1 MIKSRWFQ
9 YLFWTSVKIGLVFT
23 AVIALYAIY
32 LDASLSRHFSDKR
45 YQAPA
50 LVYAGELTL
59 SPNQPMNLQQLVNT
73 LERAGYER
81 NRNTEQSGYYS
92 VGENNV
98 MVHRRPFDF
107 SDGPQMAQ
115 RVRIN
120 FRGHSIDS
128 IESWPSGTQLE
139 NFRLEPELIGR
150 ISTLSKEDRLLVGL
164 EVVPNLLIE
173 ALLQVEDKE
182 FYHHQGV
189 SPWSILRALV
199 ANIKA
204 GRTVQGGSTL
214 TQQLVKNI
222 YLTREQTLWRKFHEA
237 MMSLVI
243 DYRFDKNTILETY
256 LNEVYFGQDGRNAV
270 HGIGLASQ
278 FYFGKQV
285 QELNPDEI
293 ALLVGM
299 VKGPSYYDP
308 RRFPERAKERRD
320 TVLKVMFANDLLSR
334 ENYVSAVEQPIDVK
348 ESRRLV
354 EHPYP
359 HYMDLVR
366 REMKRIVLPEDW
378 QETGLKIFTHLQVN
392 VQNAVQRSLAQ
403 QLVDGDA
410 DQKVEGAMVVADYR
424 RGRVTALA
432 GGRLSQV
439 IGYNRA
445 LLALRPIGSLMKPI
459 IYAAAMQDKGIG
471 LNTPVVDE
479 PITLPGKEGTEWKP
493 QNYDQEFRGS
503 LLLYEALVKSRNLPA
518 VRVGMEVGIDRL
530 THYLRELG
538 VVTPIDT
545 YPSMTLGSVS
555 LSPMAVTRIYSAL
568 MNDGRYQP
576 LTAVSS
582 ITTHK
587 GETLYR
593 QREPEQEEVF
603 DQAVSYLTRYGLRGV
618 VAEGTASRLQ
628 DALAGQ
634 IVGGKTGTTNDY
646 RDSWFVAVDGE
657 QVITVWL
664 GRDDNQPVGLTGSSG
679 ALKVVADFYD
689 YLPPMSMSL
698 DAPAPLKMQNF
709 HPTTGQRIPEDC
721 QNGLTLPAEE
731 IRLPEDMACDGNI
744 REKSWW
750 ENLFGG

>member
-9 YLFWTSVKIGLVFT
+9 YLFWTSVKIGLVFS

-32 LDASLSRHFSDKR
+32 LDASLSKHFSDKR

-50 LVYAGELTL
+50 LVYAGEVVLAR
-59 SPNQPMNLQQLVNT
+59 NRPMSLPQLVNT
-73 LERAGYER
+73 LDRAGYVR
-81 NRNTEQSGYYS
+81 NSNTEQSGYYS
-92 VGENNV
+92 VADSHV

-115 RVRIN
+115 RVRVN
-120 FRGHSIDS
+120 FRGERIES
-128 IESWPSGTQLE
+128 IESWPSGAKLE
-139 NFRLEPELIGR
+139 RFRLEPELIGR

-173 ALLQVEDKE
+173 ALLNVEDRE

-256 LNEVYFGQDGRNAV
+256 LNEVYFGQDGRNAI

-308 RRFPERAKERRD
+308 RRFPERARERRD

-334 ENYVSAVEQPIDVK
+334 ESYVAAVEQPIDVK

-366 REMKRIVLPEDW
+366 REMKRIALPENW
-378 QETGLKIFTHLQVN
+378 QETGLKIFTHLQVD
-392 VQNAVQRSLAQ
+392 VQNAVRRSLAQ
-403 QLVDGDA
+403 RLMAGDA
-410 DQKVEGAMVVADYR
+410 DQQVEGAMVVANYR
-424 RGRVTALA
+424 RGTVTALA
-432 GGRLSQV
+432 GARLSQA

-471 LNTPVVDE
+471 LHTPVADE
-479 PITLPGKEGTEWKP
+479 PITLPGKDQTEWKP
-493 QNYDQEFRGS
+493 QNYDKEFKGS
-503 LLLYEALVKSRNLPA
+503 LLLYDALVQSRNLPA
-518 VRVGMEVGIDRL
+518 VRVGMEVGIEGL
-530 THYLRELG
+530 ASYLRELG
-538 VVTPIDT
+538 VVTPIDS

-576 LTAVSS
+576 LAAVSS
-582 ITTHK
+582 ITTHQ
-587 GETLYR
+587 GETLYQR
-593 QREPEQEEVF
+593 QEPEQKEVF
-603 DQAVSYLTRYGLRGV
+603 DKTVSYLTRYGLHGV

-679 ALKVVADFYD
+679 ALKVAADFYG
-689 YLPPMSMSL
+689 YLPPMSIAL
-698 DAPAPLKMQNF
+698 DVPEPLVMQNF
-709 HPTTGQRIPEDC
+709 HPTTGQKIPDDC
-721 QNGLTLPAEE
+721 ENGRKLPAEE
-731 IRLPEDMACDGNI
+731 IRLPADITCEGDI

-750 ENLFGG
+750 ESLFGG

>member
-9 YLFWTSVKIGLVFT
+9 YLFWTSFKIGLVLI
-23 AVIALYAIY
+23 AVIGLYAIY
-32 LDASLSRHFSDKR
+32 LDASLSRHFSNER

-50 LVYAGELTL
+50 LVYAGE
-59 SPNQPMNLQQLVNT
+59 VT
-73 LERAGYER
+73 LEKNHPMRLQRLVDILERVGYQR
-81 NRNTEQSGYYS
+81 NTNTEQSGYYS
-92 VGENNV
+92 VGESNV

-115 RVRIN
+115 RVQVN
-120 FRGHSIDS
+120 FRGER
-128 IESWPSGTQLE
+128 IESLKSWPSGRELE
-139 NFRLEPELIGR
+139 RLRLEPELIGR

-173 ALLQVEDKE
+173 TLLKVEDQE

-199 ANIKA
+199 ANLKA

-237 MMSLVI
+237 VMSLVI

-256 LNEVYFGQDGRNAV
+256 LNEVYFGQDGSNAI

-285 QELNPDEI
+285 QELSPSEI
-293 ALLVGM
+293 ALMVGM
-299 VKGPSYYDP
+299 IKGPSYYDP
-308 RRFPERAKERRD
+308 RRFPERARERRD
-320 TVLKVMFANDLLSR
+320 TVLKVMFENDLVGKD
-334 ENYVSAVEQPIDVK
+334 NFVAAVEQKLDVK

-378 QETGLKIFTHLQVN
+378 QDTGLKIFTHLQVDT
-392 VQNAVQRSLAQ
+392 QNAVQRSLAKK
-403 QLVDGDA
+403 LMADGEDE
-410 DQKVEGAMVVADYR
+410 KLEGAMVVADYR
-424 RGRVTALA
+424 RGTVTALA
-432 GGRLSQV
+432 GGRLSQA

-445 LLALRPIGSLMKPI
+445 LLALRPIGSLMKPV
-459 IYAAAMQDKGIG
+459 IYAAAMQDSNIG
-471 LNTPVVDE
+471 LNTPVADE
-479 PITLPGKEGTEWKP
+479 PVTLSDKNGKEWQP
-493 QNYDQEFRGS
+493 LNYDEEFSGS
-503 LLLYEALVKSRNLPA
+503 LLLYDALVQSRNLPA
-518 VRVGMEVGIDRL
+518 VRVGMEVGIDQLVR
-530 THYLRELG
+530 YLRELG
-538 VVTPIDT
+538 VTTPLQA
-545 YPSMTLGSVS
+545 YPSLTLGSAS
-555 LSPMAVTRIYSAL
+555 LSPMAVARIYSAL
-568 MNDGRYQP
+568 MNDGHYQS

-582 ITTHK
+582 ITTHQ
-587 GETLYR
+587 GEVLYR
-593 QREPEQEEVF
+593 RQTPEQKKVF
-603 DQAVSYLTRYGLRGV
+603 DQSVSYLTRYGLHGV

-628 DALAGQ
+628 SALAGQ

-657 QVITVWL
+657 QVVTVWL

-679 ALKVVADFYD
+679 ALKVAADFYG
-689 YLPPMSMSL
+689 YLPPLSMAL
-698 DAPAPLKMQNF
+698 DVPEPLLMQNF

-721 QNGLTLPAEE
+721 NNGRKLPAEE
-731 IRLPEDMACDGNI
+731 VRLPEDITCDGNI
-744 REKSWW
+744 REKNWW
-750 ENLFGG
+750 ERLFGG

>member
-9 YLFWTSVKIGLVFT
+9 YLFWTSFKIGLVLI
-23 AVIALYAIY
+23 AVIGLYAIY
-32 LDASLSRHFSDKR
+32 LDASLSRHFSNKR

-50 LVYAGELTL
+50 LVYAGEVTL
-59 SPNQPMNLQQLVNT
+59 VKNHPMRLQRLVDV
-73 LERAGYER
+73 LERVGYQR
-81 NRNTEQSGYYS
+81 NSNTEQSGYYS
-92 VGENNV
+92 VGKNNV

-115 RVRIN
+115 RVQIN
-120 FRGHSIDS
+120 FHGDRIESIK
-128 IESWPSGTQLE
+128 SWPSGRELE
-139 NFRLEPELIGR
+139 SFRLEPELIGR

-173 ALLQVEDKE
+173 TLLKVEDRE

-189 SPWSILRALV
+189 SPWSILRALA
-199 ANIKA
+199 ANLKA

-222 YLTREQTLWRKFHEA
+222 YLSRDQTLWRKFHEA

-256 LNEVYFGQDGRNAV
+256 LNEVYFGQDGSNAI

-285 QELNPDEI
+285 QELNPSEI
-293 ALLVGM
+293 ALMVGM
-299 VKGPSYYDP
+299 IKGPSYYDP
-308 RRFPERAKERRD
+308 RRFPERARSRRD
-320 TVLKVMFANDLLSR
+320 TVLKVMFEQDLLGKD
-334 ENYVSAVEQPIDVK
+334 NYVAAVEQELDVK

-366 REMKRIVLPEDW
+366 REMKRIILPEDW
-378 QETGLKIFTHLQVN
+378 QETGLKIFTHLQVDA
-392 VQNAVQRSLAQ
+392 QNAVQRSLAQ
-403 QLVDGDA
+403 QLMADGEDE
-410 DQKVEGAMVVADYR
+410 KLEGAMVVADYR
-424 RGRVTALA
+424 NGTISALA
-432 GGRLSQV
+432 GGRLSQA

-459 IYAAAMQDKGIG
+459 IYAAAMQDSDVG
-471 LNTPVVDE
+471 LHTPVADE
-479 PITLPGKEGTEWKP
+479 PITLSDKKGKEWKP
-493 QNYDQEFRGS
+493 QNYDKEFDGS
-503 LLLYEALVKSRNLPA
+503 LLLYDALVQSRNLPA
-518 VRVGMEVGIDRL
+518 VRVGMEVGIDQL
-530 THYLRELG
+530 VSYLRELG
-538 VVTPIDT
+538 VTTPLQA
-545 YPSMTLGSVS
+545 YPSLTLGSAS
-555 LSPMAVTRIYSAL
+555 LSPVAVTRMYSAL

-576 LTAVSS
+576 LAAVSS
-582 ITTHK
+582 ITTHQ
-587 GETLYR
+587 GEVLYR
-593 QREPEQEEVF
+593 REAPETEEVF
-603 DQAVSYLTRYGLRGV
+603 DKNVSYLTRYGLRGV

-628 DALAGQ
+628 RALAGQ
-634 IVGGKTGTTNDY
+634 VVGGKTGTTNDY

-657 QVITVWL
+657 HVVTVWL

-689 YLPPMSMSL
+689 YLPPLSMAL
-698 DAPAPLKMQNF
+698 DVPEPLQMQNF

-721 QNGLTLPAEE
+721 NNGRKLPAEE
-731 IRLPEDMACDGNI
+731 IRLPEDITCEGDI

-750 ENLFGG
+750 ERLFGG

>member
-9 YLFWTSVKIGLVFT
+9 YLFWTSFKIGLVLI
-23 AVIALYAIY
+23 AVIGLYAIY
-32 LDASLSRHFSDKR
+32 LDASLSRHFSNKR

-50 LVYAGELTL
+50 LVYADEVTL
-59 SPNQPMNLQQLVNT
+59 RNNHPMRLQRLVGI
-73 LERAGYER
+73 LERVGYQR
-81 NRNTEQSGYYS
+81 NSNTEQSGYYS
-92 VGENNV
+92 VGKNNV

-115 RVRIN
+115 RVQIN
-120 FRGHSIDS
+120 FHGDRIKSIK
-128 IESWPSGTQLE
+128 SWPSGRELE
-139 NFRLEPELIGR
+139 SFRLEPELIGR

-173 ALLQVEDKE
+173 TLLKVEDRN

-189 SPWSILRALV
+189 SPWSILRALA
-199 ANIKA
+199 ANLKA

-214 TQQLVKNI
+214 TQQLVKNL
-222 YLTREQTLWRKFHEA
+222 YLSRDQTLWRKFHEA

-256 LNEVYFGQDGRNAV
+256 LNEVYFGQDGSNAI

-285 QELNPDEI
+285 QELNPSEI
-293 ALLVGM
+293 ALMVGM
-299 VKGPSYYDP
+299 IKGPSYYDP
-308 RRFPERAKERRD
+308 RRYPERARSRRD
-320 TVLKVMFANDLLSR
+320 TVLKVMFEQDLLGKD
-334 ENYVSAVEQPIDVK
+334 NYVAAVEQALDVK

-366 REMKRIVLPEDW
+366 REMKRIILPEDW
-378 QETGLKIFTHLQVN
+378 QETGLKIFTHLQVDA
-392 VQNAVQRSLAQ
+392 QNAVQRSLAQ
-403 QLVDGDA
+403 QLMADGEDE
-410 DQKVEGAMVVADYR
+410 KLEGAMVVADYR
-424 RGRVTALA
+424 NGTISALA
-432 GGRLSQV
+432 GGRLSQA

-459 IYAAAMQDKGIG
+459 IYAAAMQDSDIG
-471 LNTPVVDE
+471 LHTPVADE
-479 PITLPGKEGTEWKP
+479 PITLSDKKGKEWKP
-493 QNYDQEFRGS
+493 QNYDKEFDGS
-503 LLLYEALVKSRNLPA
+503 LLLYDALVQSRNLPA
-518 VRVGMEVGIDRL
+518 VRVGMEVGIDQL
-530 THYLRELG
+530 VSYLRELG
-538 VVTPIDT
+538 VTTPLQA
-545 YPSMTLGSVS
+545 YPSLTLGSAS
-555 LSPMAVTRIYSAL
+555 LSPVAVTRMYSAL

-576 LTAVSS
+576 LAAVSS
-582 ITTHK
+582 ITTHQ
-587 GETLYR
+587 GEVLY
-593 QREPEQEEVF
+593 
-603 DQAVSYLTRYGLRGV
+603 VSYLTRYGLRGV

-628 DALAGQ
+628 RALAGQ
-634 IVGGKTGTTNDY
+634 VVGGKTGTTNDY

-657 QVITVWL
+657 HVVTVWL

-689 YLPPMSMSL
+689 YLPPLSMAL
-698 DAPAPLKMQNF
+698 DVPEPLQMQNF

-721 QNGLTLPAEE
+721 NNGRKLPAEE
-731 IRLPEDMACDGNI
+731 IRLPEDITCEGTI

-750 ENLFGG
+750 ERLFGG